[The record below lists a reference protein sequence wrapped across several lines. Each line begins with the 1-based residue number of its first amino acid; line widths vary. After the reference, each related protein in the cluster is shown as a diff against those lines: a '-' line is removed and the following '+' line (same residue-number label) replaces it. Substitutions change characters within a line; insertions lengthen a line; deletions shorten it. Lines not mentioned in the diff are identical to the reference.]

1 MHVEM
6 SLDSSVDSA
15 DQDNHIKNKTPNPED
30 TQTISGSQVACSFGR
45 MQEERQK
52 VKNEGWERMA
62 LLSMTAVL
70 VLSSIYVAIVLFV

>member
-6 SLDSSVDSA
+6 SLDSSVDSE
-15 DQDNHIKNKTPNPED
+15 DHDNQSINKAPSPED

-45 MQEERQK
+45 LQEESKK

-62 LLSMTAVL
+62 LMSMSAVL
-70 VLSSIYVAIVLFV
+70 VLSSVYVAIVLFV